1 MLVGAFTTLLGA
13 LLVLS
18 RSPTLSCLLTGGLY
32 LALRLFSL
40 EPVSLQ
46 RAQHIVQPRGAAARI
61 AHRGGGHDAPE
72 NTLAAI
78 RQAAENG
85 ATGVELDLEFTADG
99 IPILMHDDT
108 VERTTDGSGSLRDF
122 TFEEIRKLNPAAK
135 HRLWRDFRG
144 EKVPTLKE
152 AVMECMHYN
161 LIIYF
166 DVKGHVNQ
174 AVDAL
179 KLLYLEY
186 PRLYNSSIVCS
197 FIPEIVYKMRQSDR
211 NVVTALTHRPWS
223 LSHFGDGKPRFDCF
237 WKHYG
242 YMMMDI
248 ILDWSL
254 HNFLWYLC
262 GVSAFLMQKNY
273 ISQEYV
279 RQWSSRGVQVVG
291 WTVNTF
297 TEKMYYE
304 NVLETSYI
312 TDSLVEDCDPH
323 Y

>member
-1 MLVGAFTTLLGA
+1 MLGTFTALLGA

-18 RSPTLSCLLTGGLY
+18 RSPVLSCLLTCGLY

-40 EPVSLQ
+40 EPVSLP
-46 RAQHIVQPRGAAARI
+46 RAQHILQPRGTAARI

-78 RQAAENG
+78 RQAAKNG

-108 VERTTDGSGSLRDF
+108 VERTTDGSGNLRDF
-122 TFEEIRKLNPAAK
+122 TFEEIRKLNPSAK

-166 DVKGHVNQ
+166 DVKGHANQ
-174 AVDAL
+174 
-179 KLLYLEY
+179 
-186 PRLYNSSIVCS
+186 
-197 FIPEIVYKMRQSDR
+197 MRQSDR

-304 NVLETSYI
+304 TILETSYI

>member
-1 MLVGAFTTLLGA
+1 MLGPFTALLGA

-18 RSPTLSCLLTGGLY
+18 RSPVLSCLLTGGLY
-32 LALRLFSL
+32 LALQLFSL

-46 RAQHIVQPRGAAARI
+46 RARHIVQPRGAAARI
-61 AHRGGGHDAPE
+61 AHRGGAHDAPE

-108 VERTTDGSGSLRDF
+108 VERTTDGSGRLRDF
-122 TFEEIRKLNPAAK
+122 TFEEIRKLNPSAK

-166 DVKGHVNQ
+166 DVKGHANQ
-174 AVDAL
+174 AVDVL

-197 FIPEIVYKMRQSDR
+197 FTPEVVYKVHGSLAQLSILLPFSPYRIIGIPEFV
-211 NVVTALTHRPWS
+211 
-223 LSHFGDGKPRFDCF
+223 
-237 WKHYG
+237 
-242 YMMMDI
+242 
-248 ILDWSL
+248 
-254 HNFLWYLC
+254 
-262 GVSAFLMQKNY
+262 
-273 ISQEYV
+273 
-279 RQWSSRGVQVVG
+279 
-291 WTVNTF
+291 
-297 TEKMYYE
+297 
-304 NVLETSYI
+304 
-312 TDSLVEDCDPH
+312 SLVLSSSFESLLFHLFLLSLLFPLLSPLSSFH
-323 Y
+323 PPVLFSQLLPLPNPL

>member
-1 MLVGAFTTLLGA
+1 MG
-13 LLVLS
+13 
-18 RSPTLSCLLTGGLY
+18 
-32 LALRLFSL
+32 
-40 EPVSLQ
+40 E
-46 RAQHIVQPRGAAARI
+46 
-61 AHRGGGHDAPE
+61 
-72 NTLAAI
+72 
-78 RQAAENG
+78 
-85 ATGVELDLEFTADG
+85 
-99 IPILMHDDT
+99 
-108 VERTTDGSGSLRDF
+108 
-122 TFEEIRKLNPAAK
+122 K
-135 HRLWRDFRG
+135 RDFRG

-166 DVKGHVNQ
+166 DVKGHANQ

-197 FIPEIVYKMRQSDR
+197 FIPEVVYKMRQSDR

-273 ISQEYV
+273 ISQLGLIF
-279 RQWSSRGVQVVG
+279 RGAKLTQLPLNQVELRVYRSGAQDVELSTQKLRHENPMSASEDVG
-291 WTVNTF
+291 FNGLF
-297 TEKMYYE
+297 
-304 NVLETSYI
+304 
-312 TDSLVEDCDPH
+312 
-323 Y
+323 

>member
-1 MLVGAFTTLLGA
+1 MLGTFTTLLGA

-18 RSPTLSCLLTGGLY
+18 RSPVLSCLLTCGLY

-40 EPVSLQ
+40 EPVSLP
-46 RAQHIVQPRGAAARI
+46 RAQHILQPRGAAARI

-78 RQAAENG
+78 RQAAKNG

-122 TFEEIRKLNPAAK
+122 TFEEIRKLNPSAK

-166 DVKGHVNQ
+166 DVKGHANQ
-174 AVDAL
+174 
-179 KLLYLEY
+179 
-186 PRLYNSSIVCS
+186 
-197 FIPEIVYKMRQSDR
+197 MRQSDR

-304 NVLETSYI
+304 TILETSYI

>member
-1 MLVGAFTTLLGA
+1 MLGTFTTLLGA

-18 RSPTLSCLLTGGLY
+18 RSPVLSCLLTCGLY

-40 EPVSLQ
+40 EPVSLP
-46 RAQHIVQPRGAAARI
+46 RAQHILQPRGTAARI

-78 RQAAENG
+78 RQAAKNG

-122 TFEEIRKLNPAAK
+122 TFEEIRKLNPSAK

-166 DVKGHVNQ
+166 DVKGHANQ
-174 AVDAL
+174 
-179 KLLYLEY
+179 
-186 PRLYNSSIVCS
+186 
-197 FIPEIVYKMRQSDR
+197 MRQSDR

-304 NVLETSYI
+304 TILETSYI